1 MLTVSTLAP
10 KYYYMCQLQKKTGEL
25 LSGTSTP
32 LAVAGS
38 ISAFSTCFFHLLVL
52 RFPGGAVAD
61 EMIGPVV
68 L

>member
-1 MLTVSTLAP
+1 MDADCFHTSP
-10 KYYYMCQLQKKTGEL
+10 KVLLVHVFKRKTGEL
-25 LSGTSTP
+25 LSAGSTP

-38 ISAFSTCFFHLLVL
+38 ISAFSTCSCHLVS

-61 EMIGPVV
+61 EMTGPVV